1 MSPIKGYRAGA
12 PPRSLEEAYAQW
24 SQIDPANIERAD
36 YWLHTSL
43 LPCLLELCADAVQR
57 QNLDALT
64 LWLRD
69 APEIVR
75 AYRRLSAPV
84 AERVQR
90 MLTIAADAIRT
101 PQPPDAPD
109 EADLHTYFRTGR
121 WRPAQR
127 AVRLTTA
134 LAEPD
139 DPEQAVAITLLL
151 EQVNTADAPPYAHP
165 ASHWLLFWDS
175 AFQQSLDGVNLQGVR
190 WSLPPLPPHAEIRG
204 DSLGGALALGA
215 QLLHQAPGDH
225 RRFAVLARYD
235 PDTQRLLP
243 VEQFQEKYD
252 AVCALR
258 HTRAV
263 LVSPAQ
269 LSAPLP
275 RAATV
280 ETLPDALHL
289 VQTRL
294 RRQRLAKISLA
305 APIIPLLG
313 LLWGLQQGSYTLSLT
328 PSGRV
333 MLSPGLISRAP
344 IDTGYLASEILP
356 NRLPMGRRWRW
367 RMQPVEFDPAPYHEI
382 AHALIDPF
390 HAAQLYHALGDPH
403 ASLACVPPPNT
414 PIIPYRFQRLEIL
427 YLLQP
432 QRRAEWLYLAR
443 QTPAPDAYSRL
454 AQLRALHTLGELPT
468 TQLVQRLQPL
478 ALPPNDDL
486 LRLEALALI
495 APHDPDWILRNP
507 TLRSFLQTASV
518 DRAKRGRALRVIALL
533 SQQRLFETAP
543 LIEPYRND
551 LMVQGSRDLIEILL
565 HMLLSGDETYYF
577 EQRERVNDL
586 YVVERVE
593 ALALAHVFEGL
604 LIRLARQRPHLQ
616 AQWEFLLR
624 DLQTPFAARWGMHRQ
639 ALMDAL
645 IHLTPPDQRPALR
658 QYLQQQLQTPP
669 PMHERLAIHY
679 ALQQLKMSQDA
690 LRRSNG

>member
-1 MSPIKGYRAGA
+1 MLRGYPASA
-12 PPRSLEEAYAQW
+12 PPRSLEEAYVQW
-24 SQIDPANIERAD
+24 RQVDPANIEWAD
-36 YWLHTSL
+36 HWLHTSL
-43 LPCLLELCADAVQR
+43 LPRLLELCADAVQR
-57 QNLDALT
+57 RNLDALI
-64 LWLRD
+64 LWLCD
-69 APEIVR
+69 SPEVAR
-75 AYRRLSAPV
+75 AYRRLGAPLT
-84 AERVQR
+84 ERVR
-90 MLTIAADAIRT
+90 RILTIAADALGMS
-101 PQPPDAPD
+101 QPPDAPD
-109 EADLHTYFRTGR
+109 EADLQTYFRTGR
-121 WRPAQR
+121 WRPALR
-127 AVRLTTA
+127 TARLTVA
-134 LAEPD
+134 LADPD
-139 DPEQAVAITLLL
+139 DVERAIALTLTL
-151 EQVNTADAPPYAHP
+151 ERLPDPDTPPYAHP
-165 ASHWLLFWDS
+165 AHHWMLFWDK
-175 AFQQSLDGVNLQGVR
+175 AFQTSIDNARMQGVR
-190 WSLPPLPPHAEIRG
+190 WRLTPLPVCAEIRG

-235 PDTQRLLP
+235 PNTQRLLP

-258 HTRAV
+258 HTRTV

-275 RAATV
+275 RAVAV
-280 ETLPDALHL
+280 ETLPDAVRL
-289 VQTRL
+289 VRARVRHQRFVRL
-294 RRQRLAKISLA
+294 SLA

-356 NRLPMGRRWRW
+356 NRLPIGRRWRW
-367 RMQPVEFDPAPYHEI
+367 RMQPVEFDPAPYQEI

-390 HAAQLYHALGDPH
+390 QAVQLYHALGDPH

-432 QRRAEWLYLAR
+432 QRRAEWLHLAR

-551 LMVQGSRDLIEILL
+551 PMVQGSRDLIEILL

-679 ALQQLKMSQDA
+679 ALQRLEMP
-690 LRRSNG
+690 